1 MKRKLSALL
10 ALVLALGTTFGLT
23 ACGGDGPTANTKD
36 DLEIFYWNSGQGR
49 AWLDKTIE
57 AFEAENPGVNVVKNF
72 RETNDTWEKELQSEN
87 LNTIDLYINSM
98 ATVLAYRQ
106 YLEPLNDVMEYVDPE
121 TNTKIIDKF
130 DKGLMDLLRV
140 DDQLYATYWGG
151 GVCGLVYNKTVFKD
165 IYANYFHKDL
175 VLPRTTD
182 ELATLAQQISE
193 IKVDGVQKY
202 TPFIFPGNAD
212 YWTYCYLPWAA
223 QYGGMEEINKFWNP
237 PATADSPVDK
247 SVFTSDARKEA
258 LLAMGKLA
266 AKSEYFYTASNGT
279 DHTTVQSKFLAG
291 TGLMMP
297 NGNWLENE
305 MRSENTKTEFEFMK
319 MPIISALR
327 NQLKDENVKTDSQ
340 LSQVVA
346 YVDSVDYANSKNSA
360 NLTFTDNGGYTKS
373 IVQKVKRETI
383 DRVAEARNIVYT
395 EGTSN
400 KMAIPKSSNAKDW
413 AKKFIQ
419 FMNTEKGLKF
429 YWETLQGPMLA
440 KISTQRDTSKWTP
453 FAQKAMEMSQ
463 GTFVYRSKGHPF
475 FYNNGLEFYPE
486 DPQNYLFASTA
497 KDRKTAQQFWDTVCL
512 GTYNNVD
519 KWNSWIQTSGLS
531 K

>member
-1 MKRKLSALL
+1 MKRKLSGLL
-10 ALVLALGTTFGLT
+10 ALILAFGTTFGLT
-23 ACGGDGPTANTKD
+23 ACGGTGPVANTSE

-49 AWLDKTIE
+49 LWLDKTID
-57 AFEAENPGVNVVKNF
+57 AFVAKNPGVNVIKNF

-98 ATVLAYRQ
+98 ATVLAYKD
-106 YLEPLNDVMEYVDPE
+106 YLEPLDDVMEYKDE
-121 TNTKIIDKF
+121 NGTKIIKKF
-130 DKGLMDLLRV
+130 DEGLMDLLRA
-140 DDQLYATYWGG
+140 DGKLYATYWGG
-151 GVCGLVYNKTVFKD
+151 GVCGLVYNKTVFDKEGFT
-165 IYANYFHKDL
+165 I
-175 VLPRTTD
+175 PRTTK
-182 ELATLAQQISE
+182 ELVTLAQDICE
-193 IKVDGVQKY
+193 IKNGNTQKY

-258 LLAMGKLA
+258 LLALGELA
-266 AKSEYFYTASNGT
+266 ADSRYFYTASNGT

-305 MRSENTKTEFEFMK
+305 MKSENSKTEFEFMK
-319 MPIISALR
+319 MPIISALGTK
-327 NQLKDENVKTDSQ
+327 LGLTESQ
-340 LSQVVA
+340 LVEVVS
-346 YVDSVDYANSKNSA
+346 YVDSADYASSKDSA
-360 NLTFTDNGGYTKS
+360 TLTFSDNGGYKKGT
-373 IVQKVKRETI
+373 VQDIDKTII

-419 FMNTEKGLKF
+419 FMNTEEGLKY

-440 KISTQRDTSKWTP
+440 KISTQRDTSTWTP

-486 DPQNYLFASTA
+486 EPQNKLFASTE
-497 KDRKTAQQFWDTVCL
+497 KDRMFAIDFWNNVCL
-512 GTYNNVD
+512 GAYNNEA
-519 KWNSWIQTSGLS
+519 KWNSWIQLSGLS